1 MRQFFTLYRFEIKK
15 IFQKPYVP
23 ALLAL
28 SIALTLFLNVRPLLG
43 EQTVAYVDEQQQFH
57 LRPSAIMRPSSWSA
71 ALPGRTPGS
80 RWTTRRSG
88 PCRR

>member
-15 IFQKPYVP
+15 IFQKPYVS

-43 EQTVAYVDEQQQFH
+43 GQTVAYVDEQQQFH
-57 LRPSAIMRPSSWSA
+57 LEAVSN
-71 ALPGRTPGS
+71 
-80 RWTTRRSG
+80 
-88 PCRR
+88 

>member
-15 IFQKPYVP
+15 IFQKRYVP

-28 SIALTLFLNVRPLLG
+28 SIALTLFLNVRTLLM
-43 EQTVAYVDEQQQFH
+43 
-57 LRPSAIMRPSSWSA
+57 PSCWSA

-80 RWTTRRSG
+80 RWTTRRPG